1 MDNPEISATLGA
13 RHRIKTNKTN
23 KNTTLKTKKINN
35 TDPTKNTTL
44 KTKKIN
50 NTDPTNNTTLKTKK
64 INNTDPTKIHSSSF
78 IGSMYVVS

>member
-13 RHRIKTNKTN
+13 RHRIKTNKTKQN

-35 TDPTKNTTL
+35 TDPTKNTTQ

-50 NTDPTNNTTLKTKK
+50 NTDPTPCCL
-64 INNTDPTKIHSSSF
+64 SF
-78 IGSMYVVS
+78 